1 MSEHASL
8 AGVDVLVT
16 GGAGFVGS
24 HLVRRLLAERARV
37 TVLAQPGAP
46 LGALDAIRSE
56 LHWIEADLTEPE
68 ALQRSLVGIEAAVA
82 FHLAAWTGGRS
93 RAGDPEAWRLS
104 SRVNLE
110 GTLHLLAA
118 LAPRA
123 ASLSRIVRTGGM
135 EEYGDG
141 PVPFREDQRE
151 QAVSPYSASQVAATQ
166 ASHAYAA
173 HVGLPLVTLRP
184 SLIYGPGQDASFF
197 LPALILACMA
207 GRDFEMTSGAQTV
220 DFVFVEDVVDAL
232 VRAATSEAAA
242 GQIVNVGSGREISV
256 RELAERVVAL
266 AGTSTRLQMGRRPD
280 RAGEAGRRF
289 MDVSRAQRVLGWSA
303 ATPLDEG
310 LRRTLEGYRAGA
322 TPGP

>member
-1 MSEHASL
+1 MNERASL

-46 LGALDAIRSE
+46 VGALDAIRPQ
-56 LHWIEADLTEPE
+56 LRWIEADLTE
-68 ALQRSLVGIEAAVA
+68 RAAVESA
-82 FHLAAWTGGRS
+82 LGEVGASVVFHLAAWTGGRS
-93 RAGDPEAWRLS
+93 RAGDPEAWRTS

-110 GTLHLLAA
+110 GTMNLLAA
-118 LAPRA
+118 LAPRVEA
-123 ASLSRIVRTGGM
+123 PSRIVRTGGM

-166 ASHAYAA
+166 AAHAYAA

-197 LPALILACMA
+197 LPALILACLA
-207 GRDFEMTSGAQTV
+207 GRDFEMTSGTQTV

-232 VRAATSEAAA
+232 VRAATSEAAV
-242 GQIVNVGSGREISV
+242 GQILNAGSGHEISV
-256 RELAERVVAL
+256 RALAERVVAL
-266 AGTSTRLQMGRRPD
+266 AGTATRLQLGMRPD

-289 MDVSRAQRVLGWSA
+289 MDVSKAQRVLGWSA

-310 LRRTLEGYRAGA
+310 LRRTLEGFRAGA
-322 TPGP
+322 APGT